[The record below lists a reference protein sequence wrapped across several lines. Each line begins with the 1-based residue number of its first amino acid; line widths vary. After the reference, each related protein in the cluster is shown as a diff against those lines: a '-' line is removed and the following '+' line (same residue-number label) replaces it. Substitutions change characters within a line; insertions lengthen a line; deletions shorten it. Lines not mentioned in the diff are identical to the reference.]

1 MSDTENHTH
10 TDDAP
15 HDHGMGHAL
24 PLSILIGVWAAL
36 TVLTVITVGAS
47 YIEWGGSLDIIIA
60 MGIAT
65 VKAVLV
71 ALFFM
76 HLKYD
81 RKLYSVVFV
90 APLLFLAL
98 FLSLAVLDSRQYHPD
113 IEKLEKDMFEAPETP
128 GRP

>member
-1 MSDTENHTH
+1 MSDTDHAH

-15 HDHGMGHAL
+15 HDQGMAHAL
-24 PLSILIGVWAAL
+24 PWSILIGVWAAL

-47 YIEWGGSLDIIIA
+47 YVEWGGAMDIVIA

-65 VKAVLV
+65 FKASLV

-81 RKLYSVVFV
+81 RGLYSVIFIT
-90 APLLFLAL
+90 PLLFLAL
-98 FLSLAVLDSRQYHPD
+98 FLSLAVLDSQQYHPD
-113 IEKLEKDMFEAPETP
+113 IEKREKDMFEAPETP
-128 GRP
+128 GQP

>member
-1 MSDTENHTH
+1 
-10 TDDAP
+10 
-15 HDHGMGHAL
+15 MGHAL

-113 IEKLEKDMFEAPETP
+113 IEKLEKDMFAAPETP

>member
-1 MSDTENHTH
+1 MSDTEDHAH

-47 YIEWGGSLDIIIA
+47 YIEWGGSLDIVIA

>member
-15 HDHGMGHAL
+15 HDHGMAHAL

-36 TVLTVITVGAS
+36 SFLTVVTVWAS
-47 YIEWGGSLDIIIA
+47 YVEWGGALDIVIA

-65 VKAVLV
+65 VKAALV

-81 RKLYSVVFV
+81 RGLYSVVFIT
-90 APLLFLAL
+90 PLLFLAL
-98 FLSLAVLDSRQYHPD
+98 FLSLAVLDSQQYQPD
-113 IEKLEKDMFEAPETP
+113 IDKREKDMFSAPEIP
-128 GRP
+128 GQP

>member
-1 MSDTENHTH
+1 MSDTESHTH

-36 TVLTVITVGAS
+36 TFLTVVTVWAS
-47 YIEWGGSLDIIIA
+47 YVEWGGALDIVIA

-65 VKAVLV
+65 VKAALV

-81 RKLYSVVFV
+81 RKLYSVVFIT
-90 APLLFLAL
+90 PLLFLAL
-98 FLSLAVLDSRQYHPD
+98 FLSLAVLDSQQYRPD
-113 IEKLEKDMFEAPETP
+113 IEKREKDMFAAPEIP
-128 GRP
+128 GQP

>member
-1 MSDTENHTH
+1 MSDTEDHAH

-47 YIEWGGSLDIIIA
+47 YIEWGGSLDIVIA

-113 IEKLEKDMFEAPETP
+113 IEKLEKDMFAAPETP